1 MKIITKISSESNKIF
16 VCIVKNSE
24 NIESHEETLQKKNI
38 LIFMIELMSLTDP
51 KKINDNK

>member
-1 MKIITKISSESNKIF
+1 
-16 VCIVKNSE
+16 VKNSE